1 MNKIQALL
9 NTAKGLNKFNDK
21 QKCLEWY
28 GQSLEKVV
36 NPLNI
41 RLWVK
46 PNWPAVFTSTET
58 YQRFTF
64 SGEAAE
70 TIFYNWDEILP
81 KTMTNNFLELNREVV
96 EADSQS
102 STNKTFMLF
111 KIGQW
116 GILEILGDQNSLNP
130 AIFSVIDWLNNS
142 LNERIL
148 LISKPEYKKAGT
160 LSTKKTKQDPPFDF
174 ACLEID
180 TLTQS
185 IVSFISPGS
194 GLLKFSTDQLIGHQ
208 FTELFI
214 DNFEAES
221 IFNYFKEYGSLNNY
235 PVKLKGKN
243 NQELLFQFNARL
255 DNQKIIGFFL
265 TTNSKG
271 QGNQKQTPLSYA
283 GQEGQTKEDDGYKQI
298 ILEWP
303 SSALLLNSQRAIV
316 LSNEQFSSMSGY
328 KADEIKGTKPSFLL
342 PEESGKEQLVNEIR
356 NTLIAGQEWHGEV
369 QVKTKNEQLIWNYV
383 HLKPIRNLKGEISN
397 YVVTFENI
405 NERKHLEQILTKARI
420 EAEMASDAKTQ
431 FLSMMSHELRNPLN
445 AIVGNIE
452 LLETLKVDPMTRNTI
467 NRLKISSENLKA
479 IIDDI
484 LDFSKIEAD
493 QIILENTPFD
503 LYATCKNIIASWQPK
518 AEQKRLNL
526 GLEFDTNIKPSVLGD
541 EKRFTQVINNLISN
555 AIKFTDSGF
564 VMLRCSLISSRS
576 KLQRVKFTVED
587 SGIGIAPDRI
597 DKIFNRFI
605 QESAATN
612 RQYGGTGLGLAISKE
627 LVDKMGGQLFVESI
641 KNVGTKFYFEL
652 PLNQSSIKVSST
664 KTNQSDA
671 VSTEQLKGKTVLMV
685 DDAVFNLQT
694 FTPMIE
700 KWGIRCLTAED
711 GELAIEKIKQNG
723 ATIHL
728 ILMDLRMPNMNGIE
742 ATKLIRKQGW
752 QGPIIAMTGEAL
764 KETIDECMEAG
775 MNDYVTKP
783 FKSAELRQKLIKYLA
798 GKPADNIQQSTN
810 LNKTI
815 EMDKKLYDLTGLS
828 NLYDNDQDSIKA
840 SVKSFTELMPETLR
854 LLRQNFESQ
863 QWKKFS
869 DAAHK
874 LKTPVRLMRVAD
886 LGDVLQQLEDLTKH
900 GTTNDKVEPLL
911 EKVETTL
918 KRALEQMAED
928 LKSGHITIE

>member
-70 TIFYNWDEILP
+70 TSFYNWDEILP
-81 KTMTNNFLELNREVV
+81 KTMTNNFLELNHEVV
-96 EADSQS
+96 VADSQS
-102 STNKTFMLF
+102 STNKTIMLF

-116 GILEILGDQNSLNP
+116 GILEILGDHNSLNP

-148 LISKPEYKKAGT
+148 LISKTEYKKAGT

-194 GLLKFSTDQLIGHQ
+194 SLLKFSADQLIGHQ

-221 IFNYFKEYGSLNNY
+221 IFNYVKEYGSLNNY

-243 NQELLFQFNARL
+243 NQELLFLFNARF

-265 TTNSKG
+265 TTNSQG

-431 FLSMMSHELRNPLN
+431 FLSMMSHELRNPLS

-452 LLETLKVDPMTRNTI
+452 LLETLKVDPTTRNTI

-564 VMLRCSLISSRS
+564 VMLRCSLISSKN

-641 KNVGTKFYFEL
+641 KNVGSKFYFEL
-652 PLNQSSIKVSST
+652 PLSQSSIKISST

-723 ATIHL
+723 ATIEL

-798 GKPADNIQQSTN
+798 GKSADNKQQSTN
-810 LNKTI
+810 LNKKT

-863 QWKKFS
+863 QWKQFS

-886 LGDVLQQLEDLTKH
+886 LGDVLQQLEDFTKH

-928 LKSGHITIE
+928 LKSGHLTIE

>member
-1 MNKIQALL
+1 MNQIQALL

-28 GQSLEKVV
+28 GHSLEKVV
-36 NPLNI
+36 HPLNI

-46 PNWPAVFTSTET
+46 PNWPAVSSSTEA
-58 YQRFTF
+58 YRRFTF
-64 SGEAAE
+64 SGEEAE
-70 TIFYNWDEILP
+70 TLFYNWDEILP
-81 KTMTNNFLELNREVV
+81 KTMANNFMEVNREVV
-96 EADSQS
+96 ASDSQF
-102 STNKTFMLF
+102 STNKTVMLF

-116 GILEILGDQNSLNP
+116 GILEILGNHNNLNR

-174 ACLEID
+174 ACIEID
-180 TLTQS
+180 TITKS
-185 IVSFISPGS
+185 IVSFISPGTS
-194 GLLKFSTDQLIGHQ
+194 LLKFSTDQLTGHP

-214 DNFEAES
+214 DNLEAES
-221 IFNYFKEYGSLNNY
+221 IFNYIKEYGSLNNY
-235 PVKLKGKN
+235 PVKLKEKN
-243 NQELLFQFNARL
+243 NQELLFQFHGTL
-255 DNQKIIGFFL
+255 DNEKIIGFFS
-265 TTNSKG
+265 TANSQG
-271 QGNQKQTPLSYA
+271 QGNRKPTPLVST
-283 GQEGQTKEDDGYKQI
+283 GQEDQTEEVNRYKQI

-303 SSALLLNSQRAIV
+303 NPALLLNAQRAIV
-316 LSNEQFSSMSGY
+316 LSNEQFSMMSGY
-328 KADEIKGTKPSFLL
+328 KAVEIKDTKPSFLL
-342 PEESGKEQLVNEIR
+342 PEESGKEQLVSEIR
-356 NTLIAGQEWHGEV
+356 DTLIAGQEWHGEV
-369 QVKTKNEQLIWNYV
+369 QIKTKNEQLIWNYV

-431 FLSMMSHELRNPLN
+431 FLSMMSHELRNPLS

-452 LLETLKVDPMTRNTI
+452 LLETLKVDPTTRNTI

-493 QIILENTPFD
+493 QIILENAPFD
-503 LYATCKNIIASWQPK
+503 LYAICNNIIASWQPK
-518 AEQKRLNL
+518 AEQKRLKL
-526 GLEFDTNIKPSVLGD
+526 GLEFDPKIKPSVLGD
-541 EKRFTQVINNLISN
+541 EKRLTQVINNLISN

-564 VMLRCSLISSRS
+564 VMLRCSLISS
-576 KLQRVKFTVED
+576 KNKFQRIKFTVED

-627 LVDKMGGQLFVESI
+627 LVDKMGGQLSVESI
-641 KNVGTKFYFEL
+641 KNVGSKFYFEL
-652 PLNQSSIKVSST
+652 PLNQSSLKVSPK
-664 KTNQSDA
+664 KTNLSDA
-671 VSTEQLKGKTVLMV
+671 VSTERLKGKTILMV

-711 GELAIEKIKQNG
+711 GDLAIEKIKQNG
-723 ATIHL
+723 ATIDL

-742 ATKLIRKQGW
+742 ATKLIREQGW

-798 GKPADNIQQSTN
+798 GEPAENIQQATN
-810 LNKTI
+810 LNKPI
-815 EMDKKLYDLTGLS
+815 EMDKKLYDLAGLS

-840 SVKSFTELMPETLR
+840 SVKSFTELMPETLG

-863 QWKKFS
+863 QWKQFS

-886 LGDVLQQLEDLTKH
+886 LGDVLQQLEDFTKN
-900 GTTNDKVEPLL
+900 GTTNDKVAPLF

-918 KRALEQMAED
+918 KRALEQMADD
-928 LKSGHITIE
+928 LKKDS